1 MHVDLRLGVGLSR
14 LLLANSERH
23 QGVDDLQS
31 SPLPVYGAWI
41 HPILAQL
48 VMPQREGSSLVPS
61 PNLWRTLGKV
71 EVQVTRCR
79 IRHVMSTVKTRRV
92 PSEHVPEV

>member
-1 MHVDLRLGVGLSR
+1 MHIHLRLGFGLSR

-31 SPLPVYGAWI
+31 SLLPVYEAWI

-48 VMPQREGSSLVPS
+48 VVPQREGSSLVPS
-61 PNLWRTLGKV
+61 PNLVADLGKV
-71 EVQVTRCR
+71 EVQVTR
-79 IRHVMSTVKTRRV
+79 
-92 PSEHVPEV
+92 

>member
-61 PNLWRTLGKV
+61 PNFGGGLGKSRSTSD
-71 EVQVTRCR
+71 EMR